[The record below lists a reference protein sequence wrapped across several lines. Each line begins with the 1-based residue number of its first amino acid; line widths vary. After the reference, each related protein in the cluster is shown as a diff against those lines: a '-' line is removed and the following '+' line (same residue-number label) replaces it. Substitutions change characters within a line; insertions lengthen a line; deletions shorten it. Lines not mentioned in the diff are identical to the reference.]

1 MSNPNPP
8 QYQPQQ
14 PQPAQQQQQPAYA
27 QQQPAYSQQQ
37 HAYAQ
42 QSAPIAPAHTVRPS
56 LPTTVAQTNAMALVA
71 IILGFMQPIAGIVFG
86 HIALSQI
93 KRNGDAG
100 RGMAMTALIIGYVYT
115 AMLILFIIVYVGIIF
130 TMIASIGAM
139 SSSYS
144 YGL

>member
-8 QYQPQQ
+8 QYQQQQ
-14 PQPAQQQQQPAYA
+14 PPYGQQPAYA
-27 QQQPAYSQQQ
+27 QPQQPG
-37 HAYAQ
+37 YAQ

-56 LPTTVAQTNAMALVA
+56 LPTTVGQTNAMALVS
-71 IILGFMQPIAGIVFG
+71 IILAFMQPIAGIVFG

-100 RGMAMTALIIGYVYT
+100 RGMALTALIIGYVYT
-115 AMLILFIIVYVGIIF
+115 ALLALFIVIYVGIVF

-139 SSSYS
+139 SSGYS
-144 YGL
+144 SGL